1 MLIRRNGWTLLTAS
15 VVLGAMLGGCAMDN
29 QGDVGNK
36 NIRTNQVRYDAN
48 GNILPDKR
56 FADDQKNEMN
66 RVNGRRL
73 NSNNLVGSHKNYRLE
88 MKPEFGEKLTQEIE
102 GIHHAVVM
110 LADKNAYVAV
120 SLDES
125 TTQDEIGSLSRTY
138 MGLGGTKGVED
149 GRRIGMLATGQD
161 KLTDALIAEITDKL
175 KEMRPDIELVYVSAN
190 PDFVGRMNAYMNDAI
205 QGYPVQHY
213 IMEFNAMVERIFPP
227 RTTKSSDE
235 LIRPYG
241 HRFSGR
247 LLE

>member
-1 MLIRRNGWTLLTAS
+1 MRNRNMWTILTAS
-15 VVLGAMLGGCAMDN
+15 VVLGAMLGGCSMEN
-29 QGDVGNK
+29 QGDLGNK

-48 GNILPDKR
+48 GNLLPDKR

-88 MKPEFGEKLTQEIE
+88 VKPEFGDKLTNEVE
-102 GIHHAVVM
+102 GIHNAVVM
-110 LADKNAYVAV
+110 LADHNAYVAV

-125 TTQDEIGSLSRTY
+125 VQQEGGVNSLSRTY
-138 MGLGGTKGVED
+138 MGLSGSKGVEA
-149 GRRIGMLATGQD
+149 GRRMGALSTGQD
-161 KLTDALIAEITDKL
+161 KLTDELTAEITDAVKA
-175 KEMRPDIELVYVSAN
+175 MRPDIELVYVSAN
-190 PDFVGRMNAYMNDAI
+190 PDFVGRMNAYLNDSV

-241 HRFSGR
+241 HRFGGR